1 MSIQQ
6 NISTSLSNEN
16 LMYIAAFIIGLLG
29 NFIVIT
35 QLNGKTLPFISDDRT
50 AFLVLGSIGFIMC
63 TMVMG
68 KAVGKYGFFDPLV
81 LISSIIGII
90 MTIMILMVIFK
101 IDIPYLASDYD
112 AFLVLAALFV
122 IKILLTNFQKLS
134 DILGIFH

>member
-6 NISTSLSNEN
+6 DISTNPSNEN
-16 LMYIAAFIIGLLG
+16 LMYIAAFIIGVLG
-29 NFIVIT
+29 TFIVIT

-68 KAVGKYGFFDPLV
+68 KAIEKYGFFDPLV

-101 IDIPYLASDYD
+101 LDIPYLASDYD

-134 DILGIFH
+134 DILGILY